1 MTVASQPARYNLRIP
16 HMHGRWSGGLRIGW
30 LAAFFL
36 VATLV
41 PSLLAASLLGDA
53 ARQLA
58 HKISSVTGPG
68 AIALEITNRSSLD
81 EKAVR
86 EVRSALEAEL
96 RTGGVRTAA
105 ADESMG
111 SVQVTLSESI
121 REYVWSAEVV
131 IGSDERGV
139 VLVSAPRSSDPITTS
154 ADHTYSR

>member
-1 MTVASQPARYNLRIP
+1 MYGDLQTARYNHRIP
-16 HMHGRWSGGLRIGW
+16 HMQGRGSGGLRIVW

-36 VATLV
+36 VTAV
-41 PSLLAASLLGDA
+41 GPSLCSASILADT

-58 HKISSVTGPG
+58 HKISAVTGPG
-68 AIALEITNRSSLD
+68 AVALDLSNRSSLD
-81 EKAVR
+81 EKSVR

-96 RTGGVRTAA
+96 RVGGVRTAT

-121 REYVWSAEVV
+121 REYVWSAEIL

-139 VLVSAPRSSDPITTS
+139 VL
-154 ADHTYSR
+154 

>member
-36 VATLV
+36 AATLV
-41 PSLLAASLLGDA
+41 PALLSASVLGDA
-53 ARQLA
+53 GRQLA

-111 SVQVTLSESI
+111 SVQRGPKRVVTSEVLIMASGPALC
-121 REYVWSAEVV
+121 SPLN
-131 IGSDERGV
+131 GV
-139 VLVSAPRSSDPITTS
+139 GLMGVGLQP
-154 ADHTYSR
+154 